1 MVSRHT
7 VIFIAFLIS
16 FCAAP
21 VLASGLND
29 QESQCY
35 SVSMVGYDS
44 VINSGLGVPL
54 EQVIETMVTHNNST
68 IAIYK
73 DYLLFVVMDAY
84 NWDGTPH
91 TYAVKT
97 LFDCAVRHGESVSD

>member
-1 MVSRHT
+1 MTGRCSI
-7 VIFIAFLIS
+7 IFIAILLYFNVAQV
-16 FCAAP
+16 F
-21 VLASGLND
+21 ASGLSD

-35 SVSMVGYDS
+35 SVAMVGYDS

-54 EQVIETMVTHNNST
+54 DQVIDTMVTHNNST
-68 IAIYK
+68 ITIYK
-73 DYLLFVVMDAY
+73 DYLLLVVMDAY

-97 LFDCAVRHGESVSD
+97 LFDCAVESTRN